1 MTLPR
6 CASDGVTS
14 QGFSSFILACNEN
27 SDHFIIVLSKGCLCF
42 VAWVLTLA
50 VVVYRCGLCLRTIL
64 VVDLSIGGWRL
75 VTLLVLTRCAW
86 CRFGGIVCL
95 TRCRLGW
102 YSQRSYRRYGTVP
115 LLILLDQNNCF
126 MEVRRNSSLA
136 HHIFLQT
143 MLSLEHFEIQK
154 FCSFRMLCTLA
165 QTEHYKE
172 LSK

>member
-1 MTLPR
+1 MTLSR

-27 SDHFIIVLSKGCLCF
+27 SGHFIIVLSKGSLCF
-42 VAWVLTLA
+42 VTRALALA
-50 VVVYRCGLCLRTIL
+50 VLVYRCGLCLRKIL

-102 YSQRSYRRYGTVP
+102 YSQRSYRTIWHCSP
-115 LLILLDQNNCF
+115 LDFIRSEQLLHGSQKKFIARTSHFFTDNAIFRAFWNSKIL
-126 MEVRRNSSLA
+126 
-136 HHIFLQT
+136 
-143 MLSLEHFEIQK
+143 
-154 FCSFRMLCTLA
+154 
-165 QTEHYKE
+165 
-172 LSK
+172 